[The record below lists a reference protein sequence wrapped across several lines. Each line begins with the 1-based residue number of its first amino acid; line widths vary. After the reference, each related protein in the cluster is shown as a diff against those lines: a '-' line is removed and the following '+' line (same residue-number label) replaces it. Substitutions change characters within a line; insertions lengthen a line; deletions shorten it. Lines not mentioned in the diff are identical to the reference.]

1 MFTHNYGVGLYG
13 RCFVLL
19 MFTQRA
25 LGRLWS
31 STCAVDVGLDVVCD
45 AEFTQKVLGQQWTL
59 ICAADVHTEG
69 AWSSMVV
76 DLCC

>member
-1 MFTHNYGVGLYG
+1 M
-13 RCFVLL
+13 LL

-59 ICAADVHTEG
+59 TCAADVG
-69 AWSSMVV
+69 
-76 DLCC
+76 L